1 MRSIS
6 KEIKVG
12 IIAILTIVVFIWVFN
27 FLKGKNL
34 LNKDAVYFAVY
45 DKVGGLAESSPV
57 EVNGYR
63 VGVIQSITF
72 IDPVSGRLLVEFSVD
87 KNFRIPVNTVAEIVP
102 ISLLGGMKVQF
113 VYGDGPGFYESRD
126 TIPGML
132 AESLTDLLESELI
145 PVKNKISHLIAQVDS
160 VISSVNEIMSA
171 SFKKDL
177 GNTLSNL
184 NNTSESIE
192 EIIGSREGE
201 LKTMLDNLSK
211 FSSMLSENSGK
222 MTQSFTNLQSISDT
236 LAAADISSTIS
247 NLKAGLEKT
256 TELIKNLNEGGGTA
270 GQLLTNDSVYTNL
283 NQSLKNLHLLL
294 EDLKNNPKRYMHFSV
309 FGKKDPIVK

>member
-6 KEIKVG
+6 NEVKVG

-34 LNKDAVYFAVY
+34 LNKDAIYFAVY

-72 IDPVSGRLLVEFSVD
+72 IDPVSGKLLVEFSVD

-126 TIPGML
+126 TIPGKL
-132 AESLTDLLESELI
+132 AESLTDMLESELI
-145 PVKNKISHLIAQVDS
+145 PVKNRISHLIAEVDS

-283 NQSLKNLHLLL
+283 NLSLKNLHLLL

>member
-6 KEIKVG
+6 NEVKVG
-12 IIAILTIVVFIWVFN
+12 IIAIVTIVVFIWVFN

-34 LNKDAVYFAVY
+34 LNKEAIYYAVY

-72 IDPVSGRLLVEFSVD
+72 IDPESGRLLVEFSVD
-87 KNFRIPVNTVAEIVP
+87 KDFRIPVNTVAEIVP

-132 AESLTDLLESELI
+132 AESLIDMLESELI
-145 PVKNKISHLIAQVDS
+145 PVKNRISHLIAEVDS

-184 NNTSESIE
+184 NSTSESIE

-211 FSSMLSENSGK
+211 FSSMLAENSGK
-222 MTQSFTNLQSISDT
+222 MNQSFTNLQSISDT
-236 LAAADISSTIS
+236 LAAADIASTIS

-283 NQSLKNLHLLL
+283 NLSLKNLNLLL